1 MQMYH
6 IFCIHYSVEGYL
18 GSFQLLAII
27 NKAAM
32 NIVEDVKR
40 CSEFN
45 SELKVKLRKRKN
57 MIFSDWMTIEHMCEA
72 S

>member
-1 MQMYH
+1 M
-6 IFCIHYSVEGYL
+6 CPSG
-18 GSFQLLAII
+18 
-27 NKAAM
+27 K
-32 NIVEDVKR
+32 EDVKR

>member
-1 MQMYH
+1 VVKADL
-6 IFCIHYSVEGYL
+6 FNNFG
-18 GSFQLLAII
+18 
-27 NKAAM
+27 NKFNALK
-32 NIVEDVKR
+32 IDVLCPSGKEDVKR